1 MKKKI
6 FGLFPLMAVAIVSL
20 VLFSCS
26 SKKVYSFNN
35 PEEAMKV
42 CREKLSELQQIK
54 KCDIDDLSDIIK
66 DWVYLRDSSY
76 ICLAKCLPEDN
87 STLSL
92 DYFNLTDSIRDEI
105 TRLAT
110 TEKRSMRDLVDL
122 KIQSSVARD
131 TTIEKKTFEDA
142 VTLFK
147 TFDNGKIIN
156 NKDELLKRYRTL
168 LSSDKDVLSNSKKI
182 SSFLKE
188 EDIYFRSWLNMILQI
203 PSHDLLYITEETTEL
218 FQNLSNRIEKTNG
231 ELNEYLSTLLNM
243 RFNRRIIQ
251 NAKTCADNVANGAKL
266 NEEQKN
272 NFRWMLIQPF
282 TVLDERL
289 VSVLTEDQ
297 IKELQEIGDNL
308 PDLLSKIDGNE
319 NDKDKSSKLSEILTS
334 YFLKY
339 YLKTT
344 L

>member
-1 MKKKI
+1 
-6 FGLFPLMAVAIVSL
+6 
-20 VLFSCS
+20 
-26 SKKVYSFNN
+26 
-35 PEEAMKV
+35 
-42 CREKLSELQQIK
+42 
-54 KCDIDDLSDIIK
+54 
-66 DWVYLRDSSY
+66 
-76 ICLAKCLPEDN
+76 
-87 STLSL
+87 
-92 DYFNLTDSIRDEI
+92 
-105 TRLAT
+105 
-110 TEKRSMRDLVDL
+110 MRDVVDL

-142 VTLFK
+142 VSLFK

-188 EDIYFRSWLNMILQI
+188 EDIYFRSWLNMILEI

-266 NEEQKN
+266 NEEQKA

-282 TVLDERL
+282 TILDERL

-308 PDLLSKIDGNE
+308 PDLLSKIDGNK

>member
-1 MKKKI
+1 
-6 FGLFPLMAVAIVSL
+6 
-20 VLFSCS
+20 
-26 SKKVYSFNN
+26 
-35 PEEAMKV
+35 
-42 CREKLSELQQIK
+42 
-54 KCDIDDLSDIIK
+54 
-66 DWVYLRDSSY
+66 
-76 ICLAKCLPEDN
+76 
-87 STLSL
+87 
-92 DYFNLTDSIRDEI
+92 
-105 TRLAT
+105 
-110 TEKRSMRDLVDL
+110 
-122 KIQSSVARD
+122 
-131 TTIEKKTFEDA
+131 
-142 VTLFK
+142 
-147 TFDNGKIIN
+147 
-156 NKDELLKRYRTL
+156 
-168 LSSDKDVLSNSKKI
+168 
-182 SSFLKE
+182 
-188 EDIYFRSWLNMILQI
+188 
-203 PSHDLLYITEETTEL
+203 
-218 FQNLSNRIEKTNG
+218 
-231 ELNEYLSTLLNM
+231 M

>member
-1 MKKKI
+1 
-6 FGLFPLMAVAIVSL
+6 MAVAIVSL

-42 CREKLSELQQIK
+42 CREKLSELQRIK

-76 ICLAKCLPEDN
+76 ICLARCLPEDN

-105 TRLAT
+105 IRLAT
-110 TEKRSMRDLVDL
+110 TEKRSMRDVVDL

-142 VTLFK
+142 LSLFK
-147 TFDNGKIIN
+147 SFDNGEIIT
-156 NKDELLKRYRTL
+156 NKEELLKRYRTL

-203 PSHDLLYITEETTEL
+203 PSHDLLYITSETT
-218 FQNLSNRIEKTNG
+218 
-231 ELNEYLSTLLNM
+231 
-243 RFNRRIIQ
+243 
-251 NAKTCADNVANGAKL
+251 
-266 NEEQKN
+266 
-272 NFRWMLIQPF
+272 
-282 TVLDERL
+282 
-289 VSVLTEDQ
+289 
-297 IKELQEIGDNL
+297 
-308 PDLLSKIDGNE
+308 
-319 NDKDKSSKLSEILTS
+319 
-334 YFLKY
+334 
-339 YLKTT
+339 
-344 L
+344 